1 MLWTLLN
8 FRSIS
13 KLIPIAGVVGLVI
26 ACLGLYIWA
35 DHQRDARVQAE
46 ATAKDAVAVAQHAKQ
61 ILEQAN
67 REMDKI
73 RAMAE
78 ETERIMIQREQEKE
92 STREALR
99 AASWTI
105 SQLRRD
111 NAQLR
116 EWLDRPIPADI
127 RRLLIDA
134 TNGRD
139 QSAKADSTRAV
150 ASGLPSAK
158 TPR

>member
-1 MLWTLLN
+1 MLWTILNWRTATKLL
-8 FRSIS
+8 
-13 KLIPIAGVVGLVI
+13 PILGV
-26 ACLGLYIWA
+26 LGLCILVGGLYLWG
-35 DHQRDARVQAE
+35 DHQRDARAE
-46 ATAKDAVAVAQHAKQ
+46 AEAIAKDAVATAQHAEKL
-61 ILEQAN
+61 IEQAN

-73 RAMAE
+73 RAQVA
-78 ETERIMIQREQEKE
+78 ETERIMAQREQEKE

-127 RRLLIDA
+127 YRLLDTA
-134 TNGRD
+134 TRGRD
-139 QSAKADSTRAV
+139 QGDKARPTRAT
-150 ASGLPSAK
+150 ASGLQGTDPK
-158 TPR
+158 R